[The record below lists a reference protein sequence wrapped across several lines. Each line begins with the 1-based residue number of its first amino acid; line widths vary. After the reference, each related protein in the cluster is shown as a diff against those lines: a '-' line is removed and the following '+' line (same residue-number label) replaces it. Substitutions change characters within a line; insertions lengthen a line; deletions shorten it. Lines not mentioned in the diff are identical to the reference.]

1 MAASAFAVGTARFLG
16 RRTAGEAQSEGDG
29 GEGKQDGFH
38 NQLVSGVV
46 GALS

>member
-1 MAASAFAVGTARFLG
+1 MAASAFAIGTAGLLG
-16 RRTAGEAQSEGDG
+16 RRAAGEAQGEGDG